1 VRISLGD
8 VSLWFDVSGPSVI
21 PQGDTTVERP
31 VLVAV
36 HGGPGLD
43 HMTVKSA
50 LGPLADDLQVLYF
63 DLRGHGRSDR
73 SSAESWNMRTWAD
86 DLRRLCDALGLRKPV
101 VLGSSFGGDVAL
113 TYAALFPDH
122 PGGVILANTT
132 GGHRDEPRVI
142 EAFGRL
148 GGPEAAAIIERI
160 FAADAED
167 LQAEFNRV
175 CYPLYSATRDWA
187 GESRR
192 FLARM
197 IRNPDVA
204 SHYDASSFDPWSLIG
219 AVRCPVLVLAGEDD
233 PVCPLPVVEELASRL
248 PAGTTG
254 LVRLPGARH
263 TIFRD
268 RPDLAFPAVKAF
280 VAQTRESHNAS

>member
-1 VRISLGD
+1 MRISLGD

-50 LGPLADDLQVLYF
+50 LEPLAGDFQVLYF

-101 VLGSSFGGDVAL
+101 ILGSSFGGDVAL

-122 PGGVILANTT
+122 PGGIILANTT
-132 GGHRDEPRVI
+132 GGHWGGPRVI
-142 EAFGRL
+142 EAFGRV

-160 FAADAED
+160 YAKDPED

-175 CYPLYSATRDWA
+175 CYPLYSATPGWA
-187 GESRR
+187 EESRQ

-204 SHYDASSFDPWSLIG
+204 AHYSSHEVSSFDPWSLLG

-233 PVCPLPVVEELASRL
+233 PVL
-248 PAGTTG
+248 PAARGRGTSQ
-254 LVRLPGARH
+254 
-263 TIFRD
+263 
-268 RPDLAFPAVKAF
+268 PAA
-280 VAQTRESHNAS
+280 